1 MPLLLEGRRFSE
13 FWLRREEAR
22 GVRWPLDLL
31 ADGDEVGK
39 WSGEE
44 AVAVIRRSRLKKSW
58 ESVRILSV

>member
-1 MPLLLEGRRFSE
+1 M
-13 FWLRREEAR
+13 
-22 GVRWPLDLL
+22 RWPLDLL

-44 AVAVIRRSRLKKSW
+44 AVTVIRRSRLKKSW